1 MNEPQGAWL
10 RRPGD
15 GTAIVFVHGL
25 LSDGDGCWRSDN
37 SAYWPDLL
45 AHEDSLA
52 KSGIYVFSYRSAVFS
67 GGYSIGD
74 AVEALKA
81 YLELDGLLTLR
92 TLVFVCH
99 SMGGIVA
106 RQFLVTRQATLI
118 ANSTRIGLFLVA
130 SPSLGSGYAN
140 LFSVLAT
147 ALGHAQGIALRF
159 SQDNLWLNDL
169 DRNFMNLKESKH
181 LAISGQELIEDTFVV
196 SQKLIGKQVVE
207 PFSGS
212 RYFGESIK
220 IPGSDHFTIA
230 KPSGRDALQ
239 HRLLVQFVQG
249 CRSAATVGP
258 TQQDVIPAPADD
270 ETRIRVR
277 LLEPASDAGWREF
290 RGRHVSIG
298 RGPEN
303 RIVLD
308 DPKVSWDHGVLALE
322 RGVFVY
328 RHLSGT
334 NPTAVRGRGRE
345 VMLERGGIQET
356 TLVNQDRITLGG
368 VTLAVACTVGGD
380 DAYTP
385 TDEAADRRGT

>member
-1 MNEPQGAWL
+1 MNERQGKWL
-10 RRPGD
+10 RDPGD

-25 LSDGDGCWRSDN
+25 LSDGDRCWRTDD

-45 AHEDSLA
+45 ADEDSLS
-52 KSGIYVFSYRSAVFS
+52 KSGIYVFSYRTAVFS

-74 AVEALKA
+74 AVEALQANLK
-81 YLELDGLLTLR
+81 LDGLLALR

-106 RQFLVTRQATLI
+106 RQFVVTRQAMLI

-130 SPSLGSGYAN
+130 SPALGSGYAN
-140 LFSVLAT
+140 LFSRLADV
-147 ALGHAQGIALRF
+147 LGHAQGVALRF
-159 SQDNLWLNDL
+159 SQENTWLNDL

-181 LAISGQELIEDTFVV
+181 LPISGQELIEDTFVV
-196 SQKLIGKQVVE
+196 LPKLLGTQVVE

-239 HRLLVQFVQG
+239 HRLLVQFVQE
-249 CRSAATVGP
+249 CRSAAIAEP
-258 TQQDVIPAPADD
+258 AHPAPADAV

-277 LLEPASDAGWREF
+277 LLEPTSDPGWREF
-290 RGRHVSIG
+290 RGKHVTIG
-298 RGPEN
+298 RGPTN
-303 RIVLD
+303 GIVLN

-322 RGVFVY
+322 RGAFVY
-328 RHLSGT
+328 RHLSAT
-334 NPTAVRGRGRE
+334 NPTVVRGRGRE
-345 VMLERGGIQET
+345 VRLEKGGIPET
-356 TLVNQDRITLGG
+356 TLVNQDRMTIGA
-368 VTLAVACTVGGD
+368 VTFAVACTAGGD
-380 DAYTP
+380 DGYTP
-385 TDEAADRRGT
+385 TDEAADGTET

>member
-1 MNEPQGAWL
+1 MDEPQGVWL
-10 RRPGD
+10 RRSGD
-15 GTAIVFVHGL
+15 GTAIIFVHGL
-25 LSDGDGCWRSDN
+25 LSDGDGCWRSDDLV
-37 SAYWPDLL
+37 YWPDLV

-52 KSGIYVFSYRSAVFS
+52 TSGVYVFSYRTAAFS

-130 SPSLGSGYAN
+130 SPSLGSGYAS
-140 LFSVLAT
+140 LFSLLAT
-147 ALGHAQGIALRF
+147 ALGHAQGAALRF
-159 SQDNLWLNDL
+159 SQDNTWLNDL
-169 DRNFMNLKESKH
+169 DRNFMNLKESPY
-181 LAISGQELIEDTFVV
+181 LAISGQELVEDTFVV
-196 SQKLIGKQVVE
+196 LDKLIGRQVVE

-212 RYFGESIK
+212 RYFGDSIK
-220 IPGSDHFTIA
+220 IPGSNHFTIA

-239 HRLLVQFVQG
+239 HRLLVQFVEE
-249 CRSAATVGP
+249 CRSAAAAAP
-258 TQQDVIPAPADD
+258 AQHPAIPAPADD
-270 ETRIRVR
+270 ETLIRVR
-277 LLEPASDAGWREF
+277 LLAPAAEPEWREF
-290 RGRHVSIG
+290 RGRHVTIG

-303 RIVLD
+303 HIVLD
-308 DPKVSWDHGVLALE
+308 QPMVSWDHGVLALE

-345 VMLERGGIQET
+345 VRLERGGIQET
-356 TLVNQDRITLGG
+356 ALVNQDRITIGG
-368 VTLAVACTVGGD
+368 ITLAVACTAGGD
-380 DAYTP
+380 DGYTP
-385 TDEAADRRGT
+385 TDEDANRAAT